1 MILDD
6 IIKKTKE
13 DLIERE
19 AKFSMDWLGRSLAFN
34 ARAPRDVRAFLTSTP
49 EEPYL
54 SLIHI

>member
-19 AKFSMDWLGRSLAFN
+19 AKFSMEWLGRSLAFN
-34 ARAPRDVRAFLTSTP
+34 ARAPRDVRPFSPLVARSPTVLFRK
-49 EEPYL
+49 
-54 SLIHI
+54 